1 MIYANKSR
9 NRITADTVDELNAF
23 LQEIGMMN
31 AGERS
36 HLRLP
41 PALYKK
47 AIATGKVIEVDPTTY
62 GKVEPAAATKSHPSK
77 PSLELRRKLKNCT
90 LEDYFKCWWCYDGD
104 TECEF
109 ICNQIDTFKYRK
121 KLRGRLVEEYFTKK
135 IVVICECPPIP
146 IRDYDWLAYYD
157 GEEELG
163 QVGYGKTQADAIAD
177 LKENYPPDM

>member
-1 MIYANKSR
+1 MIYADKNR
-9 NRITADTVDELNAF
+9 HRITADTVDELNAF

-77 PSLELRRKLKNCT
+77 PSLELR
-90 LEDYFKCWWCYDGD
+90 
-104 TECEF
+104 
-109 ICNQIDTFKYRK
+109 K

-163 QVGYGKTQADAIAD
+163 QVGNG
-177 LKENYPPDM
+177 